1 MDASS
6 TPAQVEMSVAVLTSI
21 FQIRGKLHILGDL
34 ATFLNDEQRT
44 TMSVYDT
51 NVLGVSASNPAAQ
64 MTQSEMIMNKRS
76 AHLIAIEGT
85 PPSVT
90 LLPRIESLVMYTSQ
104 FAFMGKFHLGTDA
117 RVTDFAET
125 SLSQYIPV
133 TEVRIFPL
141 FQARP
146 GVINAASLAFIHKTA
161 ILTYHKS

>member
-1 MDASS
+1 MDASTS
-6 TPAQVEMSVAVLTSI
+6 PAQVEVSVSVLTAI
-21 FQIRGKLHILGDL
+21 FQIRGKLRILGDL
-34 ATFLNDEQRT
+34 ATFLNNEQLT
-44 TMSVYDT
+44 TLSVYGA
-51 NVLGVSASNPAAQ
+51 NVLGVSISNPAAQ
-64 MTQSEMIMNKRS
+64 MTQAEMIMNKRS
-76 AHLIAIEGT
+76 AHLIAVEGT

-104 FAFMGKFHLGTDA
+104 FALMGKFHLGADA
-117 RVTDFAET
+117 RVTDFAEI